1 MDTVLCLAIQD
12 IRDTGGKNLKG
23 DVADSFGVS
32 ESALKENDDHFKARD
47 HRIQNENMRI
57 IPSR

>member
-47 HRIQNENMRI
+47 HQIQNENTCA

>member
-47 HRIQNENMRI
+47 HRIQNG
-57 IPSR
+57 STCA